1 MKVVFK
7 VTHNPFR
14 LNKTPHSY
22 FSISSIIK
30 LLLFKVL
37 DPEMVAAAA
46 VEAAKSVARQKKEE
60 EEEKVEKEKKEEKKE
75 EEEEKKVEEKVVR
88 INSEIKP
95 IVSRTVTAT
104 STLRPERKW
113 KRKQKKEK
121 ETTIMRSTTKP
132 SELQKFL
139 AKRGFSSSSSRV
151 SVNVVLLLFLLLVPS
166 SRFSVNV
173 VLLLFFLL
181 VPSSRVSV
189 NAVLL
194 FSLLL
199 LVPALPHH
207 TCHITQLFPLPPR

>member
-7 VTHNPFR
+7 VTHNLFR
-14 LNKTPHSY
+14 LNKTFH
-22 FSISSIIK
+22 FKFIKIFETK

-46 VEAAKSVARQKKEE
+46 AVEAAKSVARE
-60 EEEKVEKEKKEEKKE
+60 KEEK
-75 EEEEKKVEEKVVR
+75 EEEKKEKVVR

-95 IVSRTVTAT
+95 IVSHTVTAT

-121 ETTIMRSTTKP
+121 ETIIMRSTRKP

-151 SVNVVLLLFLLLVPS
+151 SI
-166 SRFSVNV
+166 NV

-181 VPSSRVSV
+181 VVPARDRVFV
-189 NAVLL
+189 NVVLL
-194 FSLLL
+194 IFFL
-199 LVPALPHH
+199 LVPALPYHG
-207 TCHITQLFPLPPR
+207 CHITQLFPLPPR

>member
-1 MKVVFK
+1 
-7 VTHNPFR
+7 
-14 LNKTPHSY
+14 
-22 FSISSIIK
+22 
-30 LLLFKVL
+30 
-37 DPEMVAAAA
+37 MVAAAAA
-46 VEAAKSVARQKKEE
+46 VEAAKSVAREKKEK
-60 EEEKVEKEKKEEKKE
+60 EKVEKEGKGEK
-75 EEEEKKVEEKVVR
+75 EEKVVR

-95 IVSRTVTAT
+95 IVSHTVTAT

-121 ETTIMRSTTKP
+121 ETTIMRSTRKP

-151 SVNVVLLLFLLLVPS
+151 SI
-166 SRFSVNV
+166 NV

-199 LVPALPHH
+199 LVPALPYHG
-207 TCHITQLFPLPPR
+207 CHITQLFPLPPR

>member
-1 MKVVFK
+1 
-7 VTHNPFR
+7 
-14 LNKTPHSY
+14 
-22 FSISSIIK
+22 
-30 LLLFKVL
+30 
-37 DPEMVAAAA
+37 MVAAAAA
-46 VEAAKSVARQKKEE
+46 VEAAKSVAR
-60 EEEKVEKEKKEEKKE
+60 EKKEEKEEKEEKKEKE
-75 EEEEKKVEEKVVR
+75 EEEKEEKVVR

-95 IVSRTVTAT
+95 IVSHTVTAT
-104 STLRPERKW
+104 STLRPGRKW

-121 ETTIMRSTTKP
+121 ETTIMRSTRKP

-151 SVNVVLLLFLLLVPS
+151 SI
-166 SRFSVNV
+166 NV

-199 LVPALPHH
+199 VVPALPYH